1 MKRLSILL
9 SMVVLLWL
17 GKVPLLP
24 AQSYQAGV
32 NQFRTP
38 VPAPDFTLKELGG
51 GELSLKDLRGKV
63 VILNFY
69 TTW

>member
-1 MKRLSILL
+1 MKRLPILL
-9 SMVVLLWL
+9 SMVVFLLL
-17 GKVPLLP
+17 GNTAFAPS
-24 AQSYQAGV
+24 QSFQAEV

-51 GELSLKDLRGKV
+51 AELSLKELRGKV